1 MATNNAYISAGQ
13 DTLQQIRA
21 RKAEV
26 RSQMKESAD
35 AVKATLHGLFAPPP
49 KSSSKLGSF
58 MSMVDQGLAVYDGV
72 MMGMKVAR
80 NIRRIFGRRRR

>member
-1 MATNNAYISAGQ
+1 MATNNAYIFVGQ
-13 DTLQQIRA
+13 DTLQQIRT

-35 AVKATLHGLFAPPP
+35 AVKATLHGLLAPP
-49 KSSSKLGSF
+49 KKASSKLGTL
-58 MSMVDQGLAVYDGV
+58 MSMVDQGLAVYDGI

-80 NIRRIFGRRRR
+80 NIRRTFGRRR